1 MSSIVD
7 ATTTLEV
14 MKSANDDFV
23 ELLLKLKALFNGTEP
38 VTFNMGKYS
47 ITVNTILELVNNYK
61 NGKFD
66 EILLGGQT
74 SGGKQVKLSVDAN
87 GYFCVTDTDGYA
99 VSVSCEKLVA
109 SAIQDCVAKHVN
121 VDSAYIQSIKGKV
134 SVSGGNVSFGSM
146 NFEKLEATSLKS
158 KNLRVENLTV
168 NSALVSEGLTVYG
181 ARQFRPKNVR
191 NVFYRD
197 NSVVNKAASLVE
209 VDGNASYWEWAINA
223 GGNALTPADVGF
235 PLITSDNPIRNNTTV
250 PDMIKFCGNTEFED
264 FKYRF
269 AWIRYGT
276 MMAPA
281 NLTVWVNLPNA
292 TAFYPVLN
300 IVNRDELFFAA
311 LLAFPTGGYSNGG
324 SGNGMWYL
332 TTFAQEDIGKEV
344 YYQTLDKEWK
354 IYRTMRVV
362 CQVNAQVPTSVEFGD
377 MVTIPP
383 YSCVRYIVNC
393 LEKRGSSDSSVA
405 REVVYALEMA

>member
-1 MSSIVD
+1 MSSIAD
-7 ATTTLEV
+7 SSTALEV

-23 ELLLKLKALFNGTEP
+23 ELILKLKALFNGKEP
-38 VTFNMGKYS
+38 VTFTMGKYT
-47 ITVNTILELVNNYK
+47 ITVNTILELVSNYK

-74 SGGKQVKLSVDAN
+74 TGGKQVKLSVDAN
-87 GYFCVTDTDGYA
+87 GYLCVTDGNGYA
-99 VSVSCEKLVA
+99 TSVSCSKLVA
-109 SAIQDCVAKHVN
+109 SLIENCIAKHVN

-146 NFEKLEATSLKS
+146 NFERLTVASLKS
-158 KNLRVENLTV
+158 KNLRVENLNV
-168 NSALVSEGLTVYG
+168 NSSLTCEGLTLLG

-191 NVFYRD
+191 NIFYRN
-197 NSVVNKAASLVE
+197 NSAINNAANLVG
-209 VDGNASYWEWAINA
+209 VDGSASSWEWKINEC
-223 GGNALTPADVGF
+223 GYALTPADAGF
-235 PLITSDNPIRNNTTV
+235 PLLSSDAPIQNDTAV
-250 PDMIKFCGNTEFED
+250 PDMIKLCGNNEYDD

-269 AWIRYGT
+269 AWIRYST
-276 MMAPA
+276 MSAPA
-281 NLTVWVNLPNA
+281 NLMVFVNLPNS
-292 TAFYPVLN
+292 TAFYPVTN
-300 IVNRDELFFAA
+300 IVNRDECQFAA
-311 LLAFPTGGYSNGG
+311 LLAFPTGAYSNGG

-332 TTFAQEDIGKEV
+332 TNFAQTDIGKEV

-354 IYRTMRVV
+354 IYRTMKVT
-362 CQVNAQVPTSVEFGD
+362 CMVNSDVPLSVEFGD

-393 LEKRGSSDSSVA
+393 LNKPGSGSTA